1 MRDENLPLAWVFNSM
16 NESISRPLLRRLGRT
31 WFAAVCALGLAT
43 ATQAAPTEPVQRAVL
58 KDGVELWQ
66 VLDSTPE
73 KPSFFRR
80 FEQIAGVPWPHYA
93 SVPFGR
99 SVAFLLGV
107 SEYESLSPDLPFA
120 RNDVMEL
127 RRYLLEE
134 GGFDQVYVAL
144 DGVVTADLIENY
156 MMNKFP
162 AELGEKDRLLFY
174 YAGHGADA
182 RGATGY
188 FQFAKARE
196 GDFARHVLSVTRL
209 LEWSRVNPAGHI
221 LFLLD
226 SCSSGLAFTPRSGA
240 LDGERKLLRTV
251 SGGGSRAVITAGTA
265 DEQTFEIPDGKG
277 RGNGIF
283 TRSLLAALRQGR
295 TGEGAAAVLTL
306 EQIAAELQ
314 LSVAQFSARY
324 GKPLHPRLWTFDDA
338 LYTGSFVF
346 LNPGA
351 RPGVEQLARLG
362 LRSPQEN
369 TPTAGQASQPGA
381 ALDPAPASRSDG
393 NGSTVLE
400 ISWQASLWTGMSS
413 YQVLVDGREMSEL
426 RRNETIRLVVAPGSH
441 EVRLRS
447 HSAGSYSMKVGEGPP
462 VIIPPTDVMTEPIVV
477 SVPAGGVARLD
488 CRSSMKTKIS
498 CGIVSG
504 VGTMR

>member
-1 MRDENLPLAWVFNSM
+1 M
-16 NESISRPLLRRLGRT
+16 NESISRPLLRLGRT
-31 WFAAVCALGLAT
+31 WFAAVWALGFAM
-43 ATQAAPTEPVQRAVL
+43 AAGAAPAEPNQRIVL

-66 VLDSTPE
+66 VLETTPE

-80 FEQIAGVPWPHYA
+80 FEQIVGVPWPHYA

-188 FQFAKARE
+188 FQLAKARE

-277 RGNGIF
+277 QGNGIF

-351 RPGVEQLARLG
+351 RPGMEQLTRLG
-362 LRSPQEN
+362 LRSPKESE
-369 TPTAGQASQPGA
+369 PGAGQASGPTA
-381 ALDPAPASRSDG
+381 APDASLAARSHESD
-393 NGSTVLE
+393 SAVLE
-400 ISWQASLWTGMSS
+400 ISWEASLWTGLAS
-413 YQVLVDGREMSEL
+413 YKILVDDREVGEL
-426 RRNETIRLVVAPGSH
+426 RRNETIRLVVAPGSR
-441 EVRLRS
+441 EVRLRN
-447 HSAGSYSMKVGEGPP
+447 HSAGSYSTKVGQGPP
-462 VIIPPTDVMTEPIVV
+462 AIVPPTDVMTEPIKV

-488 CRSSMKTKIS
+488 CKSSMKAKIS
-498 CGIVSG
+498 CGVVSIVRTPG
-504 VGTMR
+504 